1 MIGTSLG
8 LLLALLAIGIP
19 VAVTLVLLAL
29 ILGTVFSPMSLWSV
43 FGELS
48 WSASSEFT
56 LFAIPL
62 YILLG
67 EILLRSGISEK
78 MYHAISLYLSRLP
91 GGLMHA
97 NLGFSTVFAAMSG
110 SSVACAATL
119 GKVANPLIGRYGYN
133 ERLFLG
139 TIAAGGTL
147 GILIPPS
154 IPLILYGVLT
164 ETSIPQLYLAGIIP
178 GLLLAA
184 LFMLTVVIACWWRPA
199 WGGTPVVSTWRMRI
213 AVLPDLIPPLII
225 VVAVIGA
232 IYAGIA
238 TPTESAALGVVM
250 AILLSAWRRSL
261 SWRMI
266 VAAGE
271 ATVITTAML
280 TLIVIA
286 AFLLNFVLSAIGL
299 SQVVTNLFT
308 ASGLSPT
315 GLIITAIVFYL
326 VLGMFLESLS
336 MLIATVPLIV
346 PALRM
351 AGIDTVWFGILMMV
365 LMEVALLTP
374 PVGMNLFVVQG
385 TRDKGDVRD
394 VIIGAL
400 PFVAIMFVFIAL
412 LVAFPDIALWLP
424 RVLSV

>member
-29 ILGTVFSPMSLWSV
+29 ILGSLFSPMSLWSV

-119 GKVANPLIGRYGYN
+119 GKVANPLIDRYGYN

-178 GLLLAA
+178 GLLLAG

-199 WGGTPVVSTWRMRI
+199 WGGAPVAVSWRMRI
-213 AVLPDLIPPLII
+213 EVLPDLIPPLLI

-232 IYAGIA
+232 IYAGLA

-250 AILLSAWRRSL
+250 AIVLSAWRRRL
-261 SWRMI
+261 SWKMI

-394 VIIGAL
+394 VIIGTL